1 MVAYINVL
9 KKYKEKILIQSIII
23 FVYFII
29 KPIYMSDFVLNTLKI
44 MCIKLCSKQ
53 TYMIKFDAK
62 ARATIY
68 MCERGGRCVTLNYF
82 LFEFSVF
89 LRLFEY
95 IYA

>member
-44 MCIKLCSKQ
+44 MCIK
-53 TYMIKFDAK
+53 
-62 ARATIY
+62 
-68 MCERGGRCVTLNYF
+68 
-82 LFEFSVF
+82 
-89 LRLFEY
+89 
-95 IYA
+95 